1 MISLLCGISKNDTNE
16 NLQNRNRLADTE
28 NRLVVARGDG
38 VREGWIGSL
47 ALTRRM
53 DKQQGSTAEHRELC
67 SIFCDK
73 P

>member
-1 MISLLCGISKNDTNE
+1 MERD
-16 NLQNRNRLADTE
+16 RLSDTE